1 MWYVHCN
8 EPLETDK
15 NYYTKKYE
23 KTFAYEQSL
32 YFGPVSLTKEV
43 NKNRNSH
50 QALSAEEDK

>member
-1 MWYVHCN
+1 MHCN